1 VTRKLAAVA
10 GVAAVLVVVAWF
22 FFLWKPQTTKLHAIR
37 AKEHTQQA
45 QIGILR
51 ASLASL
57 QQQKRN
63 QGVEKAALGALSA
76 LVPSSPD
83 LSAALRELSSAAAS
97 SHVKLTS
104 VSPSPPA
111 SYAGTTGT
119 AGTAAPAGAQ
129 PLPLTMAASG
139 TYAQLKAFV
148 VDLDRLPRL
157 FVIQTIQISGGSA
170 APTAQPLQLTLSA
183 DMFYQPAG

>member
-1 VTRKLAAVA
+1 MTRKLAAVA

-63 QGVEKAALGALSA
+63 EGVEKAALGALSA

-111 SYAGTTGT
+111 SYAGTT
-119 AGTAAPAGAQ
+119 GTAAPAGAQ

>member
-1 VTRKLAAVA
+1 MTRKLAAVA
-10 GVAAVLVVVAWF
+10 GVGAVLVVVAWF

-45 QIGILR
+45 QIGLLH

-57 QQQKRN
+57 QQQKHN
-63 QGVEKAALGALSA
+63 EGVEKEALGALTA

-111 SYAGTTGT
+111 SYAGTT
-119 AGTAAPAGAQ
+119 GTAAPAGAQ

>member
-1 VTRKLAAVA
+1 MTRKLAAVA

-37 AKEHTQQA
+37 TKEHTQQA

-63 QGVEKAALGALSA
+63 EGVEKAALGALSA

-111 SYAGTTGT
+111 SYAGTT
-119 AGTAAPAGAQ
+119 GTAAPAGAQ